1 MGDVKNVYAAE
12 PTASG
17 CIFAAP
23 LGTPG
28 PAMPNPFAA
37 LHPAYVDLGDVG
49 EDGFNEVTDRSIE
62 RKRNFGGKVVKVL
75 QTEFGKTIE
84 LVFLESLNA
93 NVLKAIHGDSNVTVV
108 AANSAHGEIVETR
121 KNAKRL
127 PHMGWVV
134 DTIDSSL
141 GTSGNPAKFRDYIPD
156 GQIVETG
163 DVKKVHSDTIEY
175 AVTIEAFEDE
185 NGEHMYSWS
194 DNGRLIVPAPSV
206 WAAETDYAGGVYV
219 TLPTGEE
226 LKATLG
232 GESGLTAPTAPGLG
246 NQVIDGTVVWLQVSA
261 SD

>member
-12 PTASG
+12 PTATG

-23 LGTPG
+23 QGTLGPSL
-28 PAMPNPFAA
+28 PDPFAA
-37 LHPAYVDLGDVG
+37 LDPAYIDLGDVG

-75 QTEFGKTIE
+75 QTEFGKMIE

-121 KNAKRL
+121 KNATRL
-127 PHMGWVV
+127 PHMSWVV

-141 GTSGNPAKFRDYIPD
+141 GTSGNPARFRDYIPD

-163 DVKKVHSDTIEY
+163 DVKKVHTDTIEY
-175 AVTIEAFEDE
+175 SVTIEAFEDE

-194 DNGRLIVPAPSV
+194 DNGQLIVPAPSLWV
-206 WAAETDYAGGVYV
+206 SSTSYDVGDYVSLLG
-219 TLPTGEE
+219 GEE
-226 LKATLG
+226 LKATVAG
-232 GESGLTAPTAPGLG
+232 TSDTIEPTAPGLG
-246 NQVIDGTVVWLQVSA
+246 NQVIDGSVVWLQVSE
-261 SD
+261 